1 MELLSDLLPRKQGL
15 HLFPFAKVICQEKVD
30 NHTWLAHYQQS
41 IPVLLSFP
49 SGFASVIQTGDEV
62 WIWDFEVKGL
72 CKDSSALEIVVD
84 ISNGSTRAIIRP
96 RKHPLAPAIV
106 ELYAGMG
113 SWSFAYKAMKIE
125 GKHYLVERDIEVA
138 KCCAKSHGIPLVTID
153 EAYDML
159 VENGKIPINGCV
171 FHGDVENPKLWTIL
185 SVLGPLHLVLS
196 PPCQPWSTVGK
207 RMGLAAK
214 DGRSWAVVFSHASEL
229 GIEALICESVP
240 GFKSHEHAKQ
250 LTQFAKQC
258 GFTLMIGNIIPVD
271 HILPISR
278 SRWICVFLRSDLAAK
293 VDSTQLICAQN
304 IRLPIYPDIGGL
316 CGRDAYIGDFQPH
329 ERHEVAIPH
338 EAKEFLIDPALVP
351 SWWKWT
357 PSTDP
362 LDVWNAR
369 LLKPDGN
376 LCGVMA
382 AYGKQHCIDRA
393 LLCESG
399 LCTML
404 LPFEDD
410 PDPNFKGRY
419 YHPWEAAAALG
430 WPAYIALPCDIVTAR
445 HVTGN
450 GLTTLQAVL
459 GIYQLHKVLGKDSSF
474 GNLDPLKT
482 ICDRVIDARPSLTCM
497 TRGVCDGFRVLRY
510 VQDFVPDET
519 TRVRSDWTGQAS
531 KRIKT
536 VHPSVPPTVPYTV
549 QDVESKWTC

>member
-1 MELLSDLLPRKQGL
+1 M
-15 HLFPFAKVICQEKVD
+15 
-30 NHTWLAHYQQS
+30 
-41 IPVLLSFP
+41 
-49 SGFASVIQTGDEV
+49 
-62 WIWDFEVKGL
+62 
-72 CKDSSALEIVVD
+72 
-84 ISNGSTRAIIRP
+84 
-96 RKHPLAPAIV
+96 
-106 ELYAGMG
+106 
-113 SWSFAYKAMKIE
+113 
-125 GKHYLVERDIEVA
+125 
-138 KCCAKSHGIPLVTID
+138 
-153 EAYDML
+153 
-159 VENGKIPINGCV
+159 
-171 FHGDVENPKLWTIL
+171 
-185 SVLGPLHLVLS
+185 
-196 PPCQPWSTVGK
+196 
-207 RMGLAAK
+207 
-214 DGRSWAVVFSHASEL
+214 
-229 GIEALICESVP
+229 
-240 GFKSHEHAKQ
+240 
-250 LTQFAKQC
+250 
-258 GFTLMIGNIIPVD
+258 
-271 HILPISR
+271 
-278 SRWICVFLRSDLAAK
+278 
-293 VDSTQLICAQN
+293 
-304 IRLPIYPDIGGL
+304 
-316 CGRDAYIGDFQPH
+316 
-329 ERHEVAIPH
+329 
-338 EAKEFLIDPALVP
+338 
-351 SWWKWT
+351 
-357 PSTDP
+357 
-362 LDVWNAR
+362 
-369 LLKPDGN
+369 KPDGN

-382 AYGKQHCIDRA
+382 AYGKQHCIDRV

-549 QDVESKWTC
+549 QDVESNEHVRGQFPPLPEHIPMNEASKEQIRMWLCENIAKKPMDERPNNFIPMAILSPWQSLLLERFGLTLVGHLRIRKSMSRSKLPYRILLMNMLLVSDWMDIMLGPLTFPEKSCHWY